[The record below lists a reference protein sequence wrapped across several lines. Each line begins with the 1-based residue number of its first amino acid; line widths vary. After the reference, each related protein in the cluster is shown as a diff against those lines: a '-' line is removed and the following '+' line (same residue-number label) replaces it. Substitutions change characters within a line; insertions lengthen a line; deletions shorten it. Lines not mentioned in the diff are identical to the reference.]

1 MYLDTLINVGASPWL
16 SCVRLKEGGRRDGL
30 NVVAVLKA
38 MGLES
43 DQEALQLA
51 GCDGASASL
60 LVPTLQDCKA
70 LNVFTQRQALE
81 YLGAPGGAGLHG
93 AVGGW
98 GGVCITFG
106 AGDVCVLTGPVHALS
121 LPSLGGSGSES
132 CQGCAQ

>member
-1 MYLDTLINVGASPWL
+1 M
-16 SCVRLKEGGRRDGL
+16 
-30 NVVAVLKA
+30 VAVLKA

-81 YLGAPGGAGLHG
+81 YLGATAGARLPDLGRPDLLLRDAIG
-93 AVGGW
+93 AP
-98 GGVCITFG
+98 CSICMDLG
-106 AGDVCVLTGPVHALS
+106 ALPVPVKS
-121 LPSLGGSGSES
+121 
-132 CQGCAQ
+132 